1 MAGIFPFFYKRQTL
15 RQTAFYSRDDENLGP
30 LSDSFYR
37 RVGAGF
43 AGPKDGPGQVPLG
56 EQESTRRGF
65 VY

>member
-1 MAGIFPFFYKRQTL
+1 MVSDRHISIFSQD
-15 RQTAFYSRDDENLGP
+15 TAFFRNDDENLRP
-30 LSDSFYR
+30 LCDSFYR